1 MRRFSQRSHLVTL
14 SEINITPLLDL
25 AFVLLIIFLI
35 TAPLLEQG
43 VDLKLPRG
51 GQPDPPLTRETVR
64 TLEIGPGYYLY
75 EGRRYDFARLAQML
89 AYEREN
95 NPDVVILIRAD
106 RTGPY
111 DDVFRVLDVCAN
123 LRLDVSLRSEPAN
136 R

>member
-1 MRRFSQRSHLVTL
+1 MRRFSERSHLVTL
-14 SEINITPLLDL
+14 NEINITPLLDL

-51 GQPDPPLTRETVR
+51 GEPDPPMTRETFR
-64 TLEIGPGYYLY
+64 TLEIAEGIYLY
-75 EGRRYDFARLAQML
+75 EGRPYDYPRLAQML

-95 NPDVVILIRAD
+95 NPNVIILIRAD
-106 RTGPY
+106 RTRPY
-111 DDVFRVLDVCAN
+111 EEVFQVLDICAK
-123 LRLDVSLRSEPAN
+123 LRLDVSLRSEPSN

>member
-51 GQPDPPLTRETVR
+51 GQPDPPLARETVR

-89 AYEREN
+89 VYEREN
-95 NPDVVILIRAD
+95 NPDVIILIRAD
-106 RTGPY
+106 RAGPY
-111 DDVFRVLDVCAN
+111 EDVFRVLDVCAN

>member
-1 MRRFSQRSHLVTL
+1 MRRFSERSHLVTL
-14 SEINITPLLDL
+14 NEINITPLLDL

-51 GQPDPPLTRETVR
+51 GQPDPPMTRETFR
-64 TLEIGPGYYLY
+64 TLEIGQGFYLY
-75 EGRRYDFARLAQML
+75 EGRRYDYSRLAQML

-95 NPDVVILIRAD
+95 NPNVIILIRAD
-106 RTGPY
+106 RAGPY
-111 DDVFRVLDVCAN
+111 EAVFQVLDLCAK
-123 LRLDVSLRSEPAN
+123 LRLDVSLRSEPSN